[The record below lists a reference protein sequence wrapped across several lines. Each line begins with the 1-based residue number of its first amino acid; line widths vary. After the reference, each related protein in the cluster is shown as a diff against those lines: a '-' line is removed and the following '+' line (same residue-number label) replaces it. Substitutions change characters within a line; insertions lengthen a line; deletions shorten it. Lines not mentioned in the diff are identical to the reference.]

1 MSYERHLEAQIIE
14 RCWSIYNLLTSTFS
28 PSDTFHLGFPSLVE
42 TAIISSDLQ
51 INMPLAEGFTLILR
65 EEYEFSLHKLKL
77 HSYSY
82 NLLEQNGNSALRCDN
97 LPYHQTDYKGHRL
110 THPPH
115 HVHDKL
121 GRISSFT
128 GDLEDFINLV
138 KEAIT

>member
-1 MSYERHLEAQIIE
+1 MSYERHLEAQIID
-14 RCWSIYNLLTSTFS
+14 RCWSVYNLLTNTFS

-42 TAIISSDLQ
+42 TAIISSDLH

-82 NLLEQNGNSALRCDN
+82 NLLEQNGNSVLRSDN
-97 LPYHQTDYKGHRL
+97 LPYHKTDYKGHQL